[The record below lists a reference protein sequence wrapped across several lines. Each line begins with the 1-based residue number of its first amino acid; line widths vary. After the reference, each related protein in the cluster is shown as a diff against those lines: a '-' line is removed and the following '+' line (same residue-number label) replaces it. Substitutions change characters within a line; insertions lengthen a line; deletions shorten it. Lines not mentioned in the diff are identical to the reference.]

1 MHRLAVTFIFG
12 AIQIRLFYKTFY
24 DDKWSKYPQPVAN
37 TLRRAIYNT
46 TISPD
51 PDLALKYYKKAMAE
65 TQQIGM
71 DPFSDEV
78 LGIRIM
84 VAFWLEKIN
93 NYPQSAEV
101 LEAVLRDCMEWV
113 NIMEQQAKEKNV
125 DEGGRLKDLTPLAQR
140 LVWTPSP
147 QVVEHA
153 QAANGGKG
161 IDLPNETLWKR
172 RERLLAKAVSISV
185 KLGELYADE
194 HVLDPEN
201 SHKHLVWSVETTLK
215 EFKRRK
221 DEGPKP
227 GEESWLTPAE
237 VGASMESL
245 GRDYERKSQFHLAI
259 PLFFQ
264 ALRNCDTPCHRAVIM
279 NNLSAC
285 FAQHP
290 IYSPATGGSPET
302 ESLKDLFASSM
313 PNTRSDCLDAAA
325 NWARNALS
333 HAKDVK
339 GDARTPE
346 CDEACAVALCNW
358 GDVAAMQGKTDLA
371 RKKYEQC
378 IELSAKLD
386 FPQGVKQAQEGLKK
400 LMKPASK

>member
-1 MHRLAVTFIFG
+1 MTFIFG
-12 AIQIRLFYKTFY
+12 AVQIRLFYKTFY

-46 TISPD
+46 TVSPD
-51 PDLALKYYKKAMAE
+51 PDLALKYYRRAMAE

-84 VAFWLEKIN
+84 VAFWLEKIG

-101 LEAVLRDCMEWV
+101 LEAVLRDCMAWV
-113 NIMEQQAKEKNV
+113 GVMEGQVGEGNV
-125 DEGGRLKDLTPLAQR
+125 DDKGRLKAAATPAAQR

-147 QVVEHA
+147 QVLEHA
-153 QAANGGKG
+153 QAANDGKG
-161 IDLPNETLWKR
+161 MDLPDETLWKR

-194 HVLDPEN
+194 HVLDAES
-201 SHKHLVWSVETTLK
+201 SHRHLVWSVETTLK

-221 DEGPKP
+221 DEGRKP
-227 GEESWLTPAE
+227 GEETWLTPAQ

-264 ALRNCDTPCHRAVIM
+264 ALRNCETPCHRAVIM

-302 ESLKDLFASSM
+302 ESLKDLFASSI
-313 PNTRSDCLDAAA
+313 PNTRNDCLDAAV
-325 NWARNALS
+325 NWARNAYS

-339 GDARTPE
+339 GDERTPE

-358 GDVAAMQGKTDLA
+358 GDVAAMQGKPDLA
-371 RKKYEQC
+371 RRKYEQC
-378 IELSAKLD
+378 IELSSKLD
-386 FPQGVKQAQEGLKK
+386 FGQGVKQAQEGLKR
-400 LMKPASK
+400 LRSSSK